1 MRASHSSPSGCW
13 HTARG
18 VFLFLAVEH
27 DRTLSGHGF
36 RLEPLTQKHVGDL
49 ARMVDA
55 DLWSGMSTPLPE
67 GEVGMMN
74 YIEDSRSLEGCY
86 PFAVVDAISGEVRGS
101 TALVAHDP
109 VARRVEIGR
118 TFYDRAVWGRLINP
132 AAKFLLLEHAFEDL
146 GVFRVAMRADA
157 RNSRSLAAI
166 ERLGATREGTLRG
179 FRDGPDGSRVD
190 SVMFSI
196 LAPEWPGVR
205 ERLLARIDPLR
216 AIEGQ
221 LGGPQLASVGA
232 SVGDV
237 PSSDDVALDVPG
249 AVGAGTASR
258 RWRGPRLRGKARRP
272 RPQR

>member
-1 MRASHSSPSGCW
+1 M
-13 HTARG
+13 
-18 VFLFLAVEH
+18 EH
-27 DRTLSGHGF
+27 DCTLSGHGF

-55 DLWSGMSTPLPE
+55 DLWAGMSTPLPE

-74 YIEDSRSLEGCY
+74 YIEDSLALEGCY
-86 PFAVVDAISGEVRGS
+86 PFAVIDAISGEVRGS

-109 VARRVEIGR
+109 EARRLEIGR
-118 TFYDRAVWGRLINP
+118 TFYDREVWGRLINP
-132 AAKFLLLEHAFEDL
+132 AAKFLLLEHAFEHMD
-146 GVFRVAMRADA
+146 VFRVAMRADA

-179 FRDGPDGSRVD
+179 FRDGPDGTRVD

-196 LAPEWPGVR
+196 LATEWPGVR
-205 ERLLARIDPLR
+205 ERLIARIDPLR

-221 LGGPQLASVGA
+221 LGGPQLAAVGA

>member
-1 MRASHSSPSGCW
+1 M
-13 HTARG
+13 
-18 VFLFLAVEH
+18 EH

-55 DLWSGMSTPLPE
+55 DLWAGMSTPLPE

-74 YIEDSRSLEGCY
+74 YIEDSLALEGCY
-86 PFAVVDAISGEVRGS
+86 PFAVVDALSGEVRGS

-109 VARRVEIGR
+109 AARRVEIGR
-118 TFYDRAVWGRLINP
+118 TFYDRALWGRLVNP
-132 AAKFLLLEHAFEDL
+132 AAKFLLLEHAFEHL
-146 GVFRVAMRADA
+146 AVYRVALRADA
-157 RNSRSLAAI
+157 RNARSLAAI

-179 FRDGPDGSRVD
+179 FRDGPDGTRVD

-196 LAPEWPGVR
+196 LAPEWPAVR

-216 AIEGQ
+216 TIEGQ
-221 LGGPQLASVGA
+221 LGGPQLAAVGA
-232 SVGDV
+232 SVGEV
-237 PSSDDVALDVPG
+237 SVADDVVLDVPG
-249 AVGAGTASR
+249 AAAPAPGPRRSR
-258 RWRGPRLRGKARRP
+258 VSRLRGRGRRP